1 VLQIFVFMRW
11 SPYLISLI
19 LCRRLGY
26 AAACTINDYN
36 VFFTMLSVFPGH
48 KVSHVC
54 VWAIS
59 RAAHHGRI
67 TPVSELIEIVLH
79 TYATIRW

>member
-1 VLQIFVFMRW
+1 VFMRW
-11 SPYLISLI
+11 RPYLISLI
-19 LCRRLGY
+19 LCRRLRY

-36 VFFTMLSVFPGH
+36 VFFTMLPILSGH

-59 RAAHHGRI
+59 RAARHSRV
-67 TPVSELIEIVLH
+67 TPVSKLVEIVLH
-79 TYATIRW
+79 TYTTTISC